1 LAIIQ
6 TSSYLPL
13 FDGEAERSAQHR
25 DRGRTI
31 EQKTARRLS
40 ATIYESPVVRFFCE
54 PMTQLIDSSFIS
66 SNDQSMT
73 SRVATA
79 TNRNVVTKT
88 SRVSMQSL
96 CHSSRI
102 LDAMAH
108 ETNKQRKV
116 TNQKIFQLWNISMFP
131 SVNFAARAVTLTDHR
146 LYGFVCWK
154 I

>member
-1 LAIIQ
+1 MGKLKDQLNIAIAAG
-6 TSSYLPL
+6 PL
-13 FDGEAERSAQHR
+13 NKRQRAAF
-25 DRGRTI
+25 
-31 EQKTARRLS
+31 RRLFTS
-40 ATIYESPVVRFFCE
+40 LQLFAFFCE

-131 SVNFAARAVTLTDHR
+131 RVNFAARTVTLTDHR